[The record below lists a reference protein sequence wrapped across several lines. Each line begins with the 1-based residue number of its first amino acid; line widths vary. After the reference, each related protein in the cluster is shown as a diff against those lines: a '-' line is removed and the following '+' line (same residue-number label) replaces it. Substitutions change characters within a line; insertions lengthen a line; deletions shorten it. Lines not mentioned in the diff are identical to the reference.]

1 VTELGGEIGVES
13 QVGKGTRVA
22 IRLPVKSAEAE
33 ERLVAA
39 VPEEAQIPSLRGR
52 ILVVDDEPAI
62 LEIIARLLGRE
73 HEVVTAA
80 SGKAARV
87 VLEKDASFDVI
98 LCDLMMP
105 EMTGMDLH
113 AWLAKHNP
121 ALAAQMVFVTGGV
134 FTPRATEYLASV
146 GSLKI
151 EKPFDAAN
159 FKKLV
164 SRLVQAAK
172 RVR

>member
-1 VTELGGEIGVES
+1 
-13 QVGKGTRVA
+13 
-22 IRLPVKSAEAE
+22 
-33 ERLVAA
+33 
-39 VPEEAQIPSLRGR
+39 
-52 ILVVDDEPAI
+52 VVDDEPAI
-62 LEIIARLLGRE
+62 LDIIARLLGRE

-80 SGKAARV
+80 SGQAARV

-151 EKPFDAAN
+151 EKPFDAASL
-159 FKKLV
+159 KKLV
-164 SRLVQAAK
+164 AKLVQAAR
-172 RVR
+172 RVP